1 MGEDRVRGADRPSNR
16 ERVLVARRSVRTG
29 LIISFL
35 ALAAL
40 VRVWG
45 LRFGLPH
52 TECRPDES
60 VIVGL
65 AGQFWSGDL
74 NPRFFRYPTLQMY
87 LTSMAFGVD
96 YVQGHA
102 RGLYAGLSAFRERM
116 IEDAPHFHLVARGL
130 TALLGT
136 ATVLAVYRLARAAMG
151 HDTGL
156 VAAFFLSLTY
166 LHARD
171 SHFGT
176 TDVPLTF
183 FLTVAVLLVWRTYVR
198 GRTADYAWA
207 GVLAGLAM
215 ATQYLG
221 LLVAFP
227 PAIAFFVRS
236 RPPGGASL
244 APARVPNPPPFGLFP
259 GLSFTPLP
267 PFV

>member
-60 VIVGL
+60 VIV
-65 AGQFWSGDL
+65 
-74 NPRFFRYPTLQMY
+74 
-87 LTSMAFGVD
+87 
-96 YVQGHA
+96 
-102 RGLYAGLSAFRERM
+102 
-116 IEDAPHFHLVARGL
+116 DAPHFHLVARGL

-156 VAAFFLSLTY
+156 VAAFFLSLT
-166 LHARD
+166 
-171 SHFGT
+171 
-176 TDVPLTF
+176 
-183 FLTVAVLLVWRTYVR
+183 
-198 GRTADYAWA
+198 
-207 GVLAGLAM
+207 
-215 ATQYLG
+215 
-221 LLVAFP
+221 
-227 PAIAFFVRS
+227 
-236 RPPGGASL
+236 
-244 APARVPNPPPFGLFP
+244 
-259 GLSFTPLP
+259 
-267 PFV
+267 